1 MNTRLI
7 FKEVLGECISI
18 GDMEVTHS
26 FTSSEELIAYIREN
40 WFNLEEAKELESVEI
55 NLHTKGDFL
64 LIIKEM
70 TDE

>member
-7 FKEVLGECISI
+7 FKEVLGECINV
-18 GDMEVTHS
+18 GDMEVIHN

-64 LIIKEM
+64 LTIKEM

>member
-7 FKEVLGECISI
+7 FREVLGECIST
-18 GDMEVTHS
+18 GDMEVIHN
-26 FTSSEELIAYIREN
+26 FTSTEELIAYVREN

-64 LIIKEM
+64 LTIKEM
-70 TDE
+70 TDD